1 MVMKKIFMFAVVLL
15 MAGTAFAQERL
26 LQWDQLMDRSL
37 YPKREA
43 RGFMF
48 VTGSDKVMFM
58 KDSSKMIKKKEKEL
72 FIIEME
78 IEKWEII

>member
-1 MVMKKIFMFAVVLL
+1 MKRILIGLTVLL
-15 MAGTAFAQERL
+15 CMGTAFSQEKI

-48 VTGSDKVMFM
+48 VTGSDKVNPLQEHLQ
-58 KDSSKMIKKKEKEL
+58 S
-72 FIIEME
+72 
-78 IEKWEII
+78 